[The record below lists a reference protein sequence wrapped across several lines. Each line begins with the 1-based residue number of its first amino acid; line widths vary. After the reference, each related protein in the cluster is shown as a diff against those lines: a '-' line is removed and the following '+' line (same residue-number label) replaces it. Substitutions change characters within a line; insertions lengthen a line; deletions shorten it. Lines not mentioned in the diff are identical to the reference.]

1 MSLQAKHEK
10 RKKRKLSNRDR
21 FRLKI
26 PGIFSRLE
34 KDAIVDYYYKDL
46 EYNNNSNF
54 QSKYNLENR
63 YSTSPIFLN
72 NRCEIHPKFSLIK
85 KYISYNQSLS
95 CFKFGEKPIYKWEDI
110 YICLKCTS
118 IKIMQQDTLAG

>member
-95 CFKFGEKPIYKWEDI
+95 CKFGEKPIYKWEDI

>member
-85 KYISYNQSLS
+85 KNISYNQSLS
-95 CFKFGEKPIYKWEDI
+95 CKFAEKPIYKWEDI

>member
-26 PGIFSRLE
+26 PGIFSGLE
-34 KDAIVDYYYKDL
+34 KDAILDYYYKDL

-85 KYISYNQSLS
+85 KYISYKKLV
-95 CFKFGEKPIYKWEDI
+95 FP
-110 YICLKCTS
+110 
-118 IKIMQQDTLAG
+118 

>member
-26 PGIFSRLE
+26 PGIFSGLE
-34 KDAIVDYYYKDL
+34 KDAILDYYYKDL
-46 EYNNNSNF
+46 GYNNNSNF

-63 YSTSPIFLN
+63 YSTPPIFLN
-72 NRCEIHPKFSLIK
+72 NRCEIHPIFSLIK
-85 KYISYNQSLS
+85 KNISYNQSLS
-95 CFKFGEKPIYKWEDI
+95 CKFGEKPIYKWEDI
-110 YICLKCTS
+110 YICLKCS
-118 IKIMQQDTLAG
+118 SLKIMQQDTLAG